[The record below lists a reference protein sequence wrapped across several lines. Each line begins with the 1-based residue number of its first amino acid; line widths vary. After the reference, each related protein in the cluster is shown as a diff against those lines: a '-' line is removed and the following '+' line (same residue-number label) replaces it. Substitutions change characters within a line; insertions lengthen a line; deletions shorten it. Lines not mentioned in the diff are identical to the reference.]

1 MRGEFCNMKGLYM
14 EHTAL
19 KMLQKYKLQYC
30 ITVCV
35 ACMHVEMILLPD
47 FILRYKYTILADKNV
62 I

>member
-1 MRGEFCNMKGLYM
+1 MKGLYM

-19 KMLQKYKLQYC
+19 KILQKYKLQYC

-47 FILRYKYTILADKNV
+47 FILRYKYTILSDKNV